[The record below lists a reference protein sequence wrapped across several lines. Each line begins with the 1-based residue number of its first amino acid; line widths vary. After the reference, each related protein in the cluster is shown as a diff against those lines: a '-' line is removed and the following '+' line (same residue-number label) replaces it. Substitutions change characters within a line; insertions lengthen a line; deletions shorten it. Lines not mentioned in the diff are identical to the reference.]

1 MVDAVTLIALTYS
14 ADDVDLYKP
23 EGAVLIDQRL
33 ASRGTVTLLFTD
45 EESGLPQTLTIGAQ
59 RTVTT
64 SVDLDEAIVSVETPV
79 MRLDL
84 YLGSIAAQRFWA
96 HVLQSTR
103 DAGEALSLHATTPNA
118 YTGLALER
126 ERMEAAA
133 KAEEQ
138 RESYFVLNSGG
149 TVLTATTISA
159 EANDKVFTSLV

>member
-23 EGAVLIDQRL
+23 EGAVLVDQRP
-33 ASRGTVTLLFTD
+33 ATRGTVTLLFTD

-64 SVDLDEAIVSVETPV
+64 SIDLDEAIVSVVTPV

-84 YLGSIAAQRFWA
+84 YLSNVSAQRFWA
-96 HVLQSTR
+96 HVLQSSM
-103 DAGEALSLHATTPNA
+103 DAGINQALSPALSNTS
-118 YTGLALER
+118 TGLALER
-126 ERMEAAA
+126 ERVEAAA